1 MLVMAIPLTA
11 GAEGSVQLSVSVSP
25 GELVEGGDVT
35 VYVSVTNAT
44 SSDINDCMLIID
56 GSDVKEYSSLAPGQ
70 TAEYTGSYTVSTSKL
85 SSAVPVQ
92 FTYSGGS
99 VKSSFTINK
108 KSANVKVGTIVK
120 VDSTTVTKGSKSTFS
135 FAIENQGDAK
145 MENVKLVAPPLNGG
159 KPLADAFNLS
169 EGKVNMITYSEVLEE
184 DSKITPQI
192 TFTVAGKEYQK
203 TMDPVSV
210 TVQDPDVKV
219 EIKLKDPDTV
229 IQPDKEFPVSI
240 YIENTG
246 NSDFKTIE
254 LFDNNEERVAI
265 DKTSLSSGEFLS
277 AEKNIK
283 LSESKDIAFTLKAT
297 DSSGNSFTFNSNVL
311 RVEVG
316 AANPDDYTNL
326 LVLKIEPKSDNLEK
340 EGPAEFTVTI
350 ENKSEVELT
359 ELVVSEESL
368 GEIQTY
374 PSIEAGG
381 TLSFDLKTV
390 DDVTKETVFKFV
402 LTAKDSDGKDITVEA
417 EPVTITIGGGGI
429 GALGIILIILA
440 VLAVAAG
447 VTVFILYK
455 QEKIGK
461 GANKNATSAKRPPV
475 RPAAEQYVPTAQ
487 PVKRAKIRTATD
499 EDDEPK
505 DLNSF
510 GFDDEPEEPEMPD
523 EPEASQQE
531 PEAAEPETA
540 QRRVRRREY
549 DDRNDF

>member
-1 MLVMAIPLTA
+1 M
-11 GAEGSVQLSVSVSP
+11 
-25 GELVEGGDVT
+25 
-35 VYVSVTNAT
+35 
-44 SSDINDCMLIID
+44 
-56 GSDVKEYSSLAPGQ
+56 
-70 TAEYTGSYTVSTSKL
+70 
-85 SSAVPVQ
+85 
-92 FTYSGGS
+92 
-99 VKSSFTINK
+99 
-108 KSANVKVGTIVK
+108 
-120 VDSTTVTKGSKSTFS
+120 
-135 FAIENQGDAK
+135 
-145 MENVKLVAPPLNGG
+145 
-159 KPLADAFNLS
+159 
-169 EGKVNMITYSEVLEE
+169 
-184 DSKITPQI
+184 
-192 TFTVAGKEYQK
+192 
-203 TMDPVSV
+203 
-210 TVQDPDVKV
+210 
-219 EIKLKDPDTV
+219 
-229 IQPDKEFPVSI
+229 
-240 YIENTG
+240 
-246 NSDFKTIE
+246 
-254 LFDNNEERVAI
+254 
-265 DKTSLSSGEFLS
+265 
-277 AEKNIK
+277 
-283 LSESKDIAFTLKAT
+283 
-297 DSSGNSFTFNSNVL
+297 
-311 RVEVG
+311 
-316 AANPDDYTNL
+316 
-326 LVLKIEPKSDNLEK
+326 
-340 EGPAEFTVTI
+340 
-350 ENKSEVELT
+350 
-359 ELVVSEESL
+359 SEESL

-461 GANKNATSAKRPPV
+461 GANKNAASAKRPPV

-510 GFDDEPEEPEMPD
+510 GFDDEPDEPEMPD
-523 EPEASQQE
+523 ELETSKQE